1 MAKQFQLLD
10 SKGKLLQDL
19 LSNLMD
25 AGMKDPRALLKQR
38 KAEKLLSETTPAG
51 TSESTGAGAAGG
63 SNNVINILIDSV
75 A

>member
-1 MAKQFQLLD
+1 
-10 SKGKLLQDL
+10 
-19 LSNLMD
+19 MD

-38 KAEKLLSETTPAG
+38 KAEKLLSETTPVG